1 MIRDEDVHFHAPDPG
16 EPTWAETNFFG
27 FYNDEA
33 KLNVG
38 VYALFRTNLG
48 IVSSTICMNSG
59 FARAPWEADFCDL
72 RASMPIPEP
81 RNLSDFKLDNSLSI
95 RCLKPNMDWQINY
108 DDGAGT
114 SIDVLYRSIMPP
126 FDIHDPDMDPMKAKA
141 LKAAEADGKFAW
153 GTAYNGHFDEFGPFP
168 RNGERSRQVLSD
180 RLHLDDGSQLGS
192 SSRARRAEHELV
204 ARAFLARPRYARD
217 FQL

>member
-1 MIRDEDVHFHAPDPG
+1 MRELLQVLRIRYG
-16 EPTWAETNFFG
+16 LIGNRS
-27 FYNDEA
+27 

-81 RNLSDFKLDNSLSI
+81 RDLSAFTLDNSLSI

-114 SIDVLYRSIMPP
+114 AIDILYRSIMPP
-126 FDIHDPDMDPMKAKA
+126 FDIHDPDVDPMKAKA
-141 LKAAEADGKFAW
+141 LKAAEAGE
-153 GTAYNGHFDEFGPFP
+153 NSP
-168 RNGERSRQVLSD
+168 GERRTTGILI
-180 RLHLDDGSQLGS
+180 RPAI
-192 SSRARRAEHELV
+192 SRAKSPFAERPIRSTAFRRWITVGGRDRSA
-204 ARAFLARPRYARD
+204 APRI
-217 FQL
+217 